1 MASSANQPVN
11 VCVNVRIKTQSIS
24 VQLTCIN
31 SPIQSALHVPY
42 VPSPLSQLIMSLP
55 DFMTNPNA
63 VLGDTED
70 EWRYGR
76 IPDYNKVNAAF
87 EKGKI
92 CLAGINFHL
101 TI

>member
-1 MASSANQPVN
+1 
-11 VCVNVRIKTQSIS
+11 
-24 VQLTCIN
+24 
-31 SPIQSALHVPY
+31 
-42 VPSPLSQLIMSLP
+42 MSLP

-87 EKGKI
+87 DKGKSGSRWYHFT
-92 CLAGINFHL
+92 LDGIKDPDFGEFL
-101 TI
+101 FIYRKDKGSR